1 MDEPEWRVV
10 QLPTVMPRERKARLK
25 SKRRRGKKGE
35 TGTATIRERRR
46 RGKDSKA

>member
-1 MDEPEWRVV
+1 MSEIEWKVV

-35 TGTATIRERRR
+35 TGTTTIRERRR
-46 RGKDSKA
+46 RGKDSEA